1 MKNQFFSGVV
11 RFLRDEEG
19 AAAVEY
25 GLMAA
30 LIAVVIV
37 AAVTSVGNRVCET
50 FKTIATTLGGTAGVT
65 CA

>member
-50 FKTIATTLGGTAGVT
+50 FKTIATKLGGAAAVT

>member
-1 MKNQFFSGVV
+1 MKNQIFSGVV

-37 AAVTSVGNRVCET
+37 AAVTSVGSRVCET
-50 FKTIATTLGGTAGVT
+50 FKTIATRLGGTAAVT